1 MMLLSHNHAHFN
13 PATAGATVALD
24 ARFLTGLADG
34 ADVTSWAGRP
44 GTSKT
49 ASEAGSGTRPVY
61 KTASGAS
68 RSAPVVRF
76 AGSGRVLSCSS
87 VASSQPYTIFLV
99 SAIRSVQGRT
109 LSGNPNNWL
118 LGSWTTYSNR
128 FYNGSAWVYQGTD
141 TSTDMI
147 IHVARA
153 ASNAA
158 DYYQSGSAN
167 ALAVSSTGAPD
178 GLDIGGGWVG
188 SEYSD
193 ADVSCV
199 LAWTSAL
206 TDALRR
212 RIEQSL
218 AFSFRIACA

>member
-13 PATAGATVALD
+13 PANAGATVALD

-49 ASEAGSGTRPVY
+49 ASENGAGTRPIY

-76 AGSGRVLSCSS
+76 QVSGRTLQISS
-87 VASSQPYTIFLV
+87 VFASQPYTIVLV
-99 SAIRSVQGRT
+99 SAIRANFNRT
-109 LSGNPNNWL
+109 LSGIPNNWL
-118 LGSWTTYSNR
+118 LGSWGDYSNR
-128 FYNGSAWVYQGTD
+128 CYFGGWVYQGTES
-141 TSTDMI
+141 STDMT
-147 IHVARA
+147 IHTGRA

-158 DYYQSGSAN
+158 DYYQSGVAKATGVSAN
-167 ALAVSSTGAPD
+167 GSPD
-178 GLDIGGGWVG
+178 GLSIGGGGLVP
-188 SEYSD
+188 EYSD
-193 ADVSCV
+193 ADVAAV
-199 LAWTSAL
+199 VGFASAL
-206 TDALRR
+206 SDAVRK